1 MPQVYDIFTV
11 KEKEIHGMTGEEFED
26 LIGDMYKIHGFEVF
40 PTAKT
45 NDYGADLILKTVS
58 GTICVQAK
66 RQTANVGI
74 KAVQEVYGS
83 MAKYGAA
90 CGIVITT
97 AGFSAQA
104 VELSK
109 YCGVTLINGTQI
121 LATVIAEQGIRMQ
134 PLQRI
139 RRLYSR
145 QNEIIIDIGEHT
157 LWGNY
162 PPKIPESDL
171 KPIPPPTGFVVLD
184 NPVVPEFIV
193 VHDGRPED
201 KSAPDYWIYFK
212 DYIKNVA
219 SSEIYSTW
227 SRETILANV
236 VAIIS
241 FTLNRVFT
249 EWYRS
254 KGYNFT
260 ITSTTAFDHKYIHE
274 RNVFDTISIAVDEIF
289 NTYIKRPPT
298 ARQPLLAQYCDGV
311 QTQCPGQMTQWGS
324 KNLGDQG
331 LSYEEIIRS
340 FYGNNVVFEKAPI
353 VSGVP
358 VSFPGEVLQI
368 GSKGKDV
375 RTIQNQLNSISRG
388 YPAIPKV
395 KEDGIYGSATANS
408 VKEFQRIFGLPKSG
422 VVDFKTWYEI
432 SRVYVAVTKIA
443 SLNPTI

>member
-1 MPQVYDIFTV
+1 MQDGFLTVSVVDSTNNFPIVDATVNVYSMDTEDQVSRPVFQNLKTDISGQIV
-11 KEKEIHGMTGEEFED
+11 GLNLEAPD
-26 LIGDMYKIHGFEVF
+26 LIYSQQPSDVRPYSQYTIEVI
-40 PTAKT
+40 K
-45 NDYGADLILKTVS
+45 DGYETV
-58 GTICVQAK
+58 
-66 RQTANVGI
+66 
-74 KAVQEVYGS
+74 
-83 MAKYGAA
+83 
-90 CGIVITT
+90 
-97 AGFSAQA
+97 
-104 VELSK
+104 
-109 YCGVTLINGTQI
+109 LINGTQI

-134 PLQRI
+134 PLQRS

-254 KGYNFT
+254 KGYSFT

>member
-1 MPQVYDIFTV
+1 MQDGFLTVSVVDSTNNFPIVDATVNVYSMDTEDQVSRLIFQNLKTDISGQIV
-11 KEKEIHGMTGEEFED
+11 GLNLEAPD
-26 LIGDMYKIHGFEVF
+26 LIYSQQPSDVRPYSQYIVEV
-40 PTAKT
+40 
-45 NDYGADLILKTVS
+45 
-58 GTICVQAK
+58 
-66 RQTANVGI
+66 I
-74 KAVQEVYGS
+74 KDGYE
-83 MAKYGAA
+83 
-90 CGIVITT
+90 T
-97 AGFSAQA
+97 
-104 VELSK
+104 
-109 YCGVTLINGTQI
+109 TLINGTQI
-121 LATVIAEQGIRMQ
+121 LATVIAEQSIRMQ
-134 PLQRI
+134 PLQRS

-145 QNEIIIDIGEHT
+145 QNEIIIDIGPHT

-184 NPVVPEFIV
+184 NPVVPEFVV
-193 VHDGRPED
+193 VHDGMPED
-201 KSAPDYWIYFK
+201 KNAPNYWVYFK

-227 SRETILANV
+227 TRETILANV

-254 KGYNFT
+254 KGYTFT
-260 ITSTTAFDHKYIHE
+260 ITSTTAYDHKYIHE
-274 RNVFDTISIAVDEIF
+274 RNVFDTISVAVDEIF
-289 NTYIKRPPT
+289 NTFIKRPPT

-311 QTQCPGQMTQWGS
+311 KTQCPGQMTQWGS
-324 KNLGDQG
+324 KDLGDQG

-368 GSKGKDV
+368 GSTGKDV
-375 RTIQNQLNSISRG
+375 RTIQSQLNAISNG
-388 YPAIPKV
+388 YPAIPKI
-395 KEDGIYGSATANS
+395 KEDGIYNDATANS
-408 VKEFQRIFGLPKSG
+408 VKEFQRIFGLPQSG

>member
-1 MPQVYDIFTV
+1 MQDGFLTVNVVDSTNNFPIVDATVNVYSIATEDQASRTIFQNLKTDISGQIV
-11 KEKEIHGMTGEEFED
+11 GLNLEAPD
-26 LIGDMYKIHGFEVF
+26 LIYSQQPSDVKPYSQYIVEV
-40 PTAKT
+40 
-45 NDYGADLILKTVS
+45 
-58 GTICVQAK
+58 
-66 RQTANVGI
+66 I
-74 KAVQEVYGS
+74 KDGYE
-83 MAKYGAA
+83 
-90 CGIVITT
+90 T
-97 AGFSAQA
+97 
-104 VELSK
+104 
-109 YCGVTLINGTQI
+109 TLINGTQI

-134 PLQRI
+134 PLQRS

-145 QNEIIIDIGEHT
+145 QNEIIIDIGPHT

-184 NPVVPEFIV
+184 NPVVPEFVV
-193 VHDGRPED
+193 VHDGMPED
-201 KSAPDYWIYFK
+201 KSAPDYWVYFK

-227 SRETILANV
+227 TRETILANV

-254 KGYNFT
+254 KGYTFT

-311 QTQCPGQMTQWGS
+311 KTQCPGQMTQWGS
-324 KNLGDQG
+324 KDLGDQG

-358 VSFPGEVLQI
+358 VSFPGEVLQV
-368 GSKGKDV
+368 GSTGKDV
-375 RTIQNQLNSISRG
+375 RTIQSQLNAISKG
-388 YPAIPKV
+388 YPAIPKI
-395 KEDGIYGSATANS
+395 KEDGIYNDATANS
-408 VKEFQRIFGLPKSG
+408 VKEFQRIFGLPQSG